1 MPINYRSYC
10 TLEAGDICRKLEY
23 ILGIFGHGIDSTWR
37 GKEIDVCLIYSILDP
52 RLFPATPHDNYTKYM
67 RGRRELYGTYRLD
80 HDAFMAATQRGRM
93 AMLINGLI
101 KTVQIL
107 DEKYFP
113 ADRKQH
119 LIAQMDARRDLVL
132 PECKD

>member
-1 MPINYRSYC
+1 MPILYSSYC
-10 TLEAGDICRKLEY
+10 TPEAYDVAKKLEH

-37 GKEIDVCLIYSILDP
+37 DKEMYVCLTYRILDP
-52 RLFPATPHDNYTKYM
+52 RLFPETPQDNYTNYM
-67 RGRRELYGTYRLD
+67 RGRRELHGTYRLD

-101 KTVQIL
+101 RTVQIL

-113 ADRKQH
+113 ADRKRH